1 VLDLPQPGLHNL
13 ENAAAAAL
21 VGVELG
27 IACGAVERALAGFPG
42 VARRFEVVGTTPSG
56 IRVVD
61 DYAHNGEKLR
71 AAITTAQAGSP
82 RIVAVF
88 QPHGFGPARFLRPE
102 LRELLP
108 RVLRPQD
115 RFAYLEIFYAGGT
128 VTQDVSSRMLAA
140 DLPRDFDCGYAPDH
154 LAAVDWIRDEARAGD
169 TVLIMGARDPA
180 LARLARAV
188 LAALDPPFVRSLSL
202 TPGA

>member
-1 VLDLPQPGLHNL
+1 MDGADAVLSVIAPGPDRAVGVLRTGRQALSLILPQPGAHNL

-21 VGVELG
+21 VALELG
-27 IACGAVERALAGFPG
+27 IAPGVVEQRPARFPG
-42 VARRFEVVGTTPSG
+42 VARRFEVVGVAGG

-71 AAITTAQAGSP
+71 AAITTAQAGAP
-82 RIVAVF
+82 RVVAVF
-88 QPHGFGPARFLRPE
+88 QPHGFGPARFLRAE

-128 VTQDVSSRMLAA
+128 VTKDV
-140 DLPRDFDCGYAPDH
+140 
-154 LAAVDWIRDEARAGD
+154 
-169 TVLIMGARDPA
+169 
-180 LARLARAV
+180 
-188 LAALDPPFVRSLSL
+188 
-202 TPGA
+202 